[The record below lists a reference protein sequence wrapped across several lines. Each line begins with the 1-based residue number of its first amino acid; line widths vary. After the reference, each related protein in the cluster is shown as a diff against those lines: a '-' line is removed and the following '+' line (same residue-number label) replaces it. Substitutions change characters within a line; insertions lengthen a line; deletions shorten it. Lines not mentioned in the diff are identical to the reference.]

1 MTITEGIHDL
11 SFADYLAHP
20 GYGSSDLKTFRAGPP
35 AAVQWRRNNRFQ
47 TDATR
52 IGSAAHCRILT
63 PQDFARDYA
72 IKPEGMEFRS
82 AENKAIRD
90 MWLAEGRTILSAEE
104 ADKVD
109 SVTDAF
115 FLKMEAATS
124 LGRARLIEIYEDETP
139 QIELSVFWRCR
150 ESGLLRKC
158 RPDWFEGSFTYDLK
172 VTIAADKGED
182 RLSYLAHCYGWLNQA
197 AGARAGLLAN
207 GVDCKGARL
216 VLVSPNPPHNV
227 WLLELSEGDCDFL
240 ELENEN
246 TCRAMAE
253 CERKGEWPGTPET
266 WKPIELPMSATWTEI
281 DSDGAEEVVDV

>member
-1 MTITEGIHDL
+1 MNQGICNIT
-11 SFADYLAHP
+11 FADYLSHP

-35 AAVQWRRNNRFQ
+35 AAVQWRRGHRTQ

-72 IKPEGMEFRS
+72 IKPAGMEFRS

-90 MWLAEGRTILSAEE
+90 TWLAEGRTILSAEE
-104 ADKVD
+104 ADQIDGVR
-109 SVTDAF
+109 DAF
-115 FLKMEAATS
+115 YGKHAASYS
-124 LGRARLIEIYEDETP
+124 LHSAGRD
-139 QIELSVFWRCR
+139 QIEQSVFWRCR

-158 RPDWFEGSFTYDLK
+158 RPDWFEGGFIYDLK
-172 VTIAADKGED
+172 CSIVADKGED
-182 RLSYLAHCYGWLNQA
+182 RLAYAAHANGWLNQL
-197 AGARAGLLAN
+197 AGGRAGLQAN
-207 GVDCKGARL
+207 GVECRGGRL
-216 VLVSPNPPHNV
+216 VIVSPNAPHNV

-266 WKPIELPMSATWTEI
+266 WKPIELPMAATWTEI
-281 DSDGAEEVVDV
+281 DSEEAEEVCDV